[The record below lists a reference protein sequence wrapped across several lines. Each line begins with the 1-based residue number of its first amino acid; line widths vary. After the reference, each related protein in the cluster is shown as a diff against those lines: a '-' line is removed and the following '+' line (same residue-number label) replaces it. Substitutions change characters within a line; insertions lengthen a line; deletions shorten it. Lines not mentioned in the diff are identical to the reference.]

1 VASLRPI
8 VLVAGGDRDPN
19 LISLIA
25 TLGRAAIET
34 IGLLNTVEQ
43 SPGLS
48 WDLKNDEL
56 RLDGEV
62 INPTAAFIR
71 HDVFTSTTTNS
82 ENANYRAFAWY
93 TTVAGWLAA
102 HPGVRCLNRGVL
114 HTQLNKPHV
123 LHCARDVGLNI
134 PETLVSNELN
144 NEKIPHMGKGQI
156 VKPVT
161 GGGYCQPFP
170 ALEKSTEL
178 RKGVAAAPAII
189 QNELVAP
196 EIRLYR
202 VGERVVPYRVISDE
216 LDYRT
221 TQQTRV
227 EPMLE
232 ALPADVLS
240 GLARLMEHF
249 GLDFGAADF
258 KTDRETGELVFL
270 EINTSP
276 MFAAFDRVSD
286 QAVSQVLVNE
296 LTRWG

>member
-1 VASLRPI
+1 VASVKPI
-8 VLVAGGDRDPN
+8 VLVAGGDQDPN

-25 TLGRAAIET
+25 TLDRVGIEAVR
-34 IGLLNTVEQ
+34 LLNTAEQ

-48 WDLKNDEL
+48 WDLNCDEL

-62 INPTAAFIR
+62 IHPTAAFIR
-71 HDVFTSTTTNS
+71 HDVFTSASSGN
-82 ENANYRAFAWY
+82 ENTNYRAFAWY

-102 HPGVRCLNRGVL
+102 HSGVRCLNRGVL

-123 LHCARDVGLNI
+123 LHCAREAGLSI
-134 PETLVSNELN
+134 PDTLVSNELN
-144 NEKIPHMGKGQI
+144 NQAICHMGTGQI
-156 VKPVT
+156 AKPVT
-161 GGGYCQPFP
+161 GGGYCQPLS
-170 ALEKSTEL
+170 ALVKRTEL
-178 RKGVAAAPAII
+178 RNSVAAAPAII

-196 EIRLYR
+196 EIRIYR
-202 VGERVVPYRVISDE
+202 IGERIVPFRVISDE

-227 EPMLE
+227 EPRLE

-240 GLARLMEHF
+240 GLARLMEHI

-258 KTDRETGELVFL
+258 KTDPETGKLLFL

-276 MFAAFDRVSD
+276 MFSAFDRVSD
-286 QAVSQVLVNE
+286 QAVSQVLIEE
-296 LTRWG
+296 LTRS